1 MNLGDWLG
9 SIKVKAGRV
18 GIGVELLI
26 LFLEFNDNEIEIYG
40 IIECICMREIDL
52 FEIYVLDWLEQ
63 DLGV

>member
-1 MNLGDWLG
+1 
-9 SIKVKAGRV
+9 VKAGRV

-52 FEIYVLDWLEQ
+52 FEIYVLD
-63 DLGV
+63 